1 MKIRKN
7 KKVVNLTE
15 SDLRRIVK
23 RVISEEEEMGIE
35 MMDVSSDSDYYKSRK
50 RDVSIPKDDLDILIS
65 RASRFCRNQMPE
77 ERLEYMTGSE
87 LEEKSRNNE
96 CYRVELLNREY
107 GRWKE

>member
-1 MKIRKN
+1 MKRITR
-7 KKVVNLTE
+7 LTE
-15 SDLRRIVK
+15 RDLTRLVK
-23 RVISEEEEMGIE
+23 RIINEDEEMGIE

-65 RASRFCRNQMPE
+65 RASRFCRSQMPE